1 MSAGLQARIYD
12 PLWLLARQWQIG
24 EFQGEDNGSPA
35 MAQLQAE
42 SAALTRF
49 HAGPI
54 AANTVIKAP
63 AYDGGQVPLEA
74 HVERERVRPG
84 DDSLTKPEKLR
95 LAVDAGLHFLRML
108 DQQPISKS
116 YRDPFTRKYPLT
128 LTPDAART
136 LDDDSLSFLRLMAG
150 RAPDGR
156 QIYAALAP
164 AANGVITLPAD
175 LQIAAG
181 DVFEVT
187 TALSLW
193 RGWYE
198 TLFSEPGT
206 DDASWIPERME
217 YGFSVGTRLSNGEVS
232 LTAQEYYAGSLEW
245 HDFDL
250 NQNISLG
257 AVNDNAIT
265 PITQTVIPAPVTFR
279 GAPALRFWE
288 FEDAQVDF
296 GSINAGPEDLARMLL
311 VEFAVSY
318 GNDWFVIPIQL
329 PVGSVLQTTSLVV
342 TNTFGERFVI
352 PSTTEA
358 GKRYA
363 TWRMYQPAFLSRP
376 DQERAVSDLFFM
388 PPTLVKSLDSRPI
401 EEVMFL
407 RDEMA
412 NMVWGVERV
421 IESATES
428 PLSRLEHQASPPPP
442 VPPSNGDHLNYLLAT
457 DVPDY
462 WVPLLPVQSNEGL
475 RLRRAKLLKL
485 DGPPQL
491 VSARGRILNPDD
503 GGQEGLSVFEE
514 EVPREGIRV
523 TRGYQMARWQ
533 DGSTHLWIG
542 RRKRVGR
549 GEGSSGL
556 RFDTVKP

>member
-1 MSAGLQARIYD
+1 MNAGLQARIYD

-35 MAQLQAE
+35 MAQFQGE
-42 SAALTRF
+42 SAVLTRF

-54 AANTVIKAP
+54 PSSSMIKAP

-74 HVERERVRPG
+74 RVERERVRPS
-84 DDSLTKPEKLR
+84 DDQGTKPEKLR
-95 LAVDAGLHFLRML
+95 LAVDAGLHFLHLL
-108 DQQPISKS
+108 DQQSVSKS
-116 YRDPFTRKYPLT
+116 YRDAFVRKYPLSA
-128 LTPDAART
+128 PVDAQRS
-136 LDDDSLSFLRLMAG
+136 LDADSLGFLQLMAG
-150 RAPDGR
+150 RAPDAR
-156 QIYAALAP
+156 QIYASLLPTP
-164 AANGVITLPAD
+164 AGVITLPPD

-181 DVFEVT
+181 DAAEVT
-187 TALSLW
+187 TALHLW
-193 RGWYE
+193 REWYE
-198 TLFSEPGT
+198 TFFSEPGT
-206 DDASWIPERME
+206 DDSSWIPERME
-217 YGFSVGTRLSNGEVS
+217 YGFSVGTRLSDGEVP
-232 LTAQEYYAGSLEW
+232 LTAAEYYEGSLEW

-250 NQNISLG
+250 NVNVSLG
-257 AVNDNAIT
+257 AANDKATSQIA
-265 PITQTVIPAPVTFR
+265 QTVIPAPVTFR
-279 GAPALRFWE
+279 GAPAPRFWE

-329 PVGSVLQTTSLVV
+329 PVGSVMRTASLIV
-342 TNTFGERFVI
+342 TNTFGERFLI
-352 PSTTEA
+352 PSTREA
-358 GKRYA
+358 GGRYA
-363 TWRMYQPAFLSRP
+363 TWRMYQLALLPQPNEPR
-376 DQERAVSDLFFM
+376 EVSDLFFL
-388 PPTLVKSLDSRPI
+388 PPTLVESLDSRPI
-401 EEVMFL
+401 EEVLFL

-412 NMVWGVERV
+412 NMVWGVERM
-421 IESATES
+421 IESAIER
-428 PLSRLEHQASPPPP
+428 PLSRLEQQVSAPPPP
-442 VPPSNGDHLNYLLAT
+442 PAPAEGQLSYRLAT
-457 DVPDY
+457 EVPDY

-491 VSARGRILNPDD
+491 VSAQGHILNPDPTGQD
-503 GGQEGLSVFEE
+503 GLAVFEE